1 METGGEAE
9 CREIWQEKPIDFVLE
24 TLNGLWKGEG
34 IVEMGEGIVEMGEE
48 TLGTVF
54 MGRVRMFG
62 VAHPES
68 RPNFQISTDGILNNK
83 ERALVELDIIN
94 FSLTHTQLRL
104 SHRNCFSSILIT
116 HSTSTPTPINIL
128 SQ

>member
-1 METGGEAE
+1 METRGEAE
-9 CREIWQEKPIDFVLE
+9 CMEIRQEKPIDLVLE
-24 TLNGLWKGEG
+24 TQVMTGLWK
-34 IVEMGEGIVEMGEE
+34 GEGIVEMGEE

-94 FSLTHTQLRL
+94 FSLSHTHNSDFHTETAARP
-104 SHRNCFSSILIT
+104 S
-116 HSTSTPTPINIL
+116 
-128 SQ
+128 